1 MGMILR
7 IASSRIVGQGDIVG
21 RSGYFSLNLSA
32 NSVMRGRLDARRTL
46 KSLVADLRVFFY
58 LPFVSVP
65 LDRFDSFL
73 ILRIRFFRLYESK
86 MLAKRVNVAIC
97 FYLQHFQIANQI
109 RDIRA

>member
-46 KSLVADLRVFFY
+46 KSLVADLRLNLPKDTSGEFF
-58 LPFVSVP
+58 LQLQLHGEFLKKVSGK
-65 LDRFDSFL
+65 
-73 ILRIRFFRLYESK
+73 RIVSM
-86 MLAKRVNVAIC
+86 MLSIV
-97 FYLQHFQIANQI
+97 
-109 RDIRA
+109 

>member
-46 KSLVADLRVFFY
+46 KSLVADLRDDFSKKYTYFKTKW
-58 LPFVSVP
+58 LINKP
-65 LDRFDSFL
+65 LKQRTDL
-73 ILRIRFFRLYESK
+73 ILKQIESSRRL
-86 MLAKRVNVAIC
+86 NT
-97 FYLQHFQIANQI
+97 
-109 RDIRA
+109 D